1 MVGQIAGHLD
11 KATLKQDA
19 AAVHHQLQQVMRTFG
34 RRCRGQ
40 GQVFV
45 TWVRQ
50 TERDLLDV
58 GHRVGP
64 LARRAGLA
72 LEAAPH
78 LEEGQRQRLQAQLA
92 QATQAYE
99 QIEQQSRR
107 LIHGKPLPHAK
118 IVNPYDRTI
127 APIIK
132 GKSNCPVQFGK
143 KPGFV
148 AEMATG
154 FFFDLHLPAGNPDD
168 ASYMLPLLDQLDQ
181 AIAALPARRK
191 PRIRSVAAD
200 LAFREAALRERLQG
214 RGIMTVGIPTTID
227 PPPRTPTPAMIQAV
241 QTDLAASLA
250 ARGRYGG
257 LPPNHHVQ
265 VAYACGYS
273 RPFVESLVEQLACR
287 GATQLKYKGH
297 RGAWVQMIMAMMACN
312 GATLVRIQQGR
323 LTQRAHRFRRWFRL
337 KPFKSLKNN
346 PRIN

>member
-1 MVGQIAGHLD
+1 M
-11 KATLKQDA
+11 
-19 AAVHHQLQQVMRTFG
+19 HHQLQQVMRTFG

-40 GQVFV
+40 HRVFV

-50 TERDLLDV
+50 TERELLAV

-64 LARRAGLA
+64 LARRAGLE
-72 LEAAPH
+72 LEADPS
-78 LEEGQRQRLQAQLA
+78 LDERQRQRLQAQLA

-99 QIEQQSRR
+99 QIEPQSRR
-107 LIHGKPLPHAK
+107 LIHGKQLPHAK
-118 IVNPYDRTI
+118 IINPYDRTL

-154 FFFDLHLPAGNPDD
+154 FFFGLHLPAGNPDD
-168 ASYMLPLLDQLDQ
+168 ASYMVPLLDQLEQ
-181 AIAALPARRK
+181 AIAALPAQRK

-200 LAFREAALRERLQG
+200 LAFRDTALRERLHG
-214 RGIMTVGIPTTID
+214 RGIMTVGIPTTIE

-241 QTDLAASLA
+241 QADLAASLA

-257 LPPNHHVQ
+257 VPPNHHVQ

-287 GATQLKYKGH
+287 GGSQLKYKGH

-312 GATLVRIQQGR
+312 GATLVRIRQDR